1 MVATLICCL
10 FRNIL
15 IASVFS
21 FNQFSNILKRIL
33 RTLISIQIR
42 NVTSEAL
49 PQDSESNKHGNN
61 ARCYQ
66 EKSGEEQKLT
76 SWCQKK
82 QPFKI
87 H

>member
-1 MVATLICCL
+1 M
-10 FRNIL
+10 
-15 IASVFS
+15 
-21 FNQFSNILKRIL
+21 L

-49 PQDSESNKHGNN
+49 PQDSESKKHGNS
-61 ARCYQ
+61 AGTIQKVQ